1 MQPDQM
7 TPQPTVTR
15 AATYDAGLRAH
26 FQKVYNTMSL
36 GLVVTGII
44 AFAISQSPAMTQMLF
59 GNKIVG
65 FIVML
70 APLAFVGFGF
80 SPNAVMRKSAAQLS
94 VIFYALSAVWGL
106 SLSAIFLSYH
116 VTDIARVFFITAGMF
131 AGTSLYGYT
140 TKKNLSGMGGMM
152 IMGLIGVVIASLV
165 NVFLHSS
172 MILFITSVCSVL
184 IYTGLVAWNTQQIK
198 ESYNATY
205 SGEANAKMAIMG
217 ALQLYIDFIGLF
229 LNLLQLMG
237 NRR

>member
-1 MQPDQM
+1 MQPEQM

-36 GLVVTGII
+36 GLVVTGVV
-44 AFAISQSPAMTQMLF
+44 AFIVGHSPALTEMIF
-59 GNKIVG
+59 GNKIIA

-70 APLAFVGFGF
+70 APLGFIMFGF
-80 SPNAVMRKSAAQLS
+80 TPNAVMRKSAAQIATL
-94 VIFYALSAVWGL
+94 FYALSAVWGL
-106 SLSAIFLSYH
+106 SLSFIFLAYAS
-116 VTDIARVFFITAGMF
+116 TDIARVFFITAGMF
-131 AGTSLYGYT
+131 AGTSVYGYT
-140 TKKNLSGMGGMM
+140 TKKDLSGMGGMM
-152 IMGLIGVVIASLV
+152 MMGMIGIIIASLV
-165 NVFLHSS
+165 NLFLHSS
-172 MILFITSVCSVL
+172 MIQFVVSVCAVI

-205 SGEANAKMAIMG
+205 GGEANAKMATMG

-229 LNLLQLMG
+229 MNLLQLFG